1 MVLPKFAR
9 SFILSCSDKKID
21 DNIVQCKYI
30 TKNNTTTLT
39 AIAIVVAVVPRVRHH
54 PGAGHG
60 RPAGK
65 GLRGHPV
72 PQLGQEGAVEPG
84 APGVARHHQEEP
96 GAGVSGA
103 AAGAAPAV
111 VFRA

>member
-1 MVLPKFAR
+1 MA
-9 SFILSCSDKKID
+9 ILY
-21 DNIVQCKYI
+21 NV
-30 TKNNTTTLT
+30 NTSQKTTPTTLT
-39 AIAIVVAVVPRVRHH
+39 AIAIVVAVVVVPRLRHH

-60 RPAGK
+60 RPAGE

-72 PQLGQEGAVEPG
+72 PQLGQEGAIEPG

-103 AAGAAPAV
+103 AAGAVPAV
-111 VFRA
+111 LFRA